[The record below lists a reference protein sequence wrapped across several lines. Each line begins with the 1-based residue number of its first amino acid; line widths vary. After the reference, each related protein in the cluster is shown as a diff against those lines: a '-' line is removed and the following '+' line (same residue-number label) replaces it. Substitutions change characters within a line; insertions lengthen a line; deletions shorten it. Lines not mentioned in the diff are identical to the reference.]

1 MLGSLLSWFAFLALL
16 LEVFTFTL
24 SVTDVSLESESL
36 DCDSF
41 LSVSEDH
48 GSGIGHYFCVCE

>member
-1 MLGSLLSWFAFLALL
+1 MLGSLSPWFASLPLL

-41 LSVSEDH
+41 LSLSEDH
-48 GSGIGHYFCVCE
+48 GSGIGHYFYVC